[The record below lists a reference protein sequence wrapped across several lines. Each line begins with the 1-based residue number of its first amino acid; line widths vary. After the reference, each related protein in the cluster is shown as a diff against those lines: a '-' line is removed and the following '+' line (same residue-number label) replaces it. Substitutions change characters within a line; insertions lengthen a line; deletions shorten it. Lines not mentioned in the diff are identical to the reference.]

1 MASKARVVLNLR
13 GLNALMT
20 SSPVTAVV
28 AREARRMA
36 QQAGPDFEYDVVP
49 HRWTARAFVR
59 PANAAGRKQQA
70 DNAVL
75 ERVMGSR

>member
-1 MASKARVVLNLR
+1 MTKPTVKLNLR

-20 SSPVTAVV
+20 SAPVTAVV

-36 QQAGPDFEYDVVP
+36 QQAGPDFEADIVP
-49 HRWTARAFVR
+49 HKWTARAFVR
-59 PANAAGRKQQA
+59 PANAEGRKQQA